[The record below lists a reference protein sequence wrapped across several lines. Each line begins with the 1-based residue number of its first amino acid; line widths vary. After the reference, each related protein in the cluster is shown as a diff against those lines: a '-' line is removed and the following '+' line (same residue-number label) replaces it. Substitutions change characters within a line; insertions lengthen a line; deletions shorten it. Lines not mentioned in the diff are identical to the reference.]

1 MLASRPLELAG
12 VAKVY
17 NRKAFDRTQFEIL
30 TLNKMLQILP
40 VALPCTNKCSLYI

>member
-1 MLASRPLELAG
+1 MLALRPLDVAG

-17 NRKAFDRTQFEIL
+17 NRKTFDRTQFEIV

-40 VALPCTNKCSLYI
+40 IALPCTNKSS

>member
-1 MLASRPLELAG
+1 MLASGPLDLAG

-30 TLNKMLQILP
+30 TLQMFQILP
-40 VALPCTNKCSLYI
+40 IALPCTNKCS